1 MKTFLLSWP
10 AAIRANPTGA
20 ADAYPTARAV
30 DGELKL
36 RSMADDTPGGLVEAT
51 AELYGLDPKDFV
63 PARNELAKR
72 LRKARDP
79 QLAAEVAKLRR
90 PSPAA
95 WAVNQLVRRHRDEL
109 EELVRLGEALRA
121 AQDGALAGAEPGDL
135 RQAGRARRDAVSR
148 LVGLAEA
155 LLEERGGGAG
165 THAREVASTLEAAS
179 LDAEAAIAVLTGR
192 LSEELRPPSGFGVFD
207 PPDAEPRPAAK
218 TVNEPEPEFPGRE
231 LQEAEDAATEAK
243 RRWEERSAQA
253 RAALDRVAEARRAVE
268 AEEAEIAR
276 LESLL
281 ADRQRRLRD
290 AAHDAERAED
300 AATRA
305 EDAVAKAAARLREVD
320 QRVAELGGG

>member
-1 MKTFLLSWP
+1 M
-10 AAIRANPTGA
+10 G
-20 ADAYPTARAV
+20 
-30 DGELKL
+30 GELEL
-36 RSMADDTPGGLVEAT
+36 REMADDTPGGLVEAT

-72 LRKARDP
+72 LRKAGDRR
-79 QLAAEVAKLRR
+79 LAAEVAKLRR

-95 WAVNQLVRRHRDEL
+95 WAVNQLARRHRDEL

-121 AQDGALAGAEPGDL
+121 AQDGALAGAQPGDL

-148 LVGLAEA
+148 LVGLADA
-155 LLEERGGGAG
+155 LLEQRGGGAG
-165 THAREVASTLEAAS
+165 AHAREVASTLEGAS
-179 LDAEAAIAVLTGR
+179 LDAEAATAVLAGR
-192 LSEELRPPSGFGVFD
+192 LSDELEPPSGFGVFD
-207 PPDAEPRPAAK
+207 LPGAEPRPAAK
-218 TVNEPEPEFPGRE
+218 RATEPEPQSPGRE
-231 LQEAEDAATEAK
+231 LQEAEDAANEAK

-253 RAALDRVAEARRAVE
+253 RAALDRVAGARRAVD

-281 ADRQRRLRD
+281 ADGQRRLRD
-290 AAHDAERAED
+290 ASRDVERAED

-305 EDAVAKAAARLREVD
+305 EDAVAQAAARLREAD